1 METEDLSQYS
11 ETIRN
16 QRLFRQKDIKSNG
29 QKNTRARFHK
39 KLTDE
44 EYLEKISNRNNELRL
59 YNL

>member
-1 METEDLSQYS
+1 MENDLSQYS

-29 QKNTRARFHK
+29 QKNVRARFHK
-39 KLTDE
+39 QLTDE
-44 EYLEKISNRNNELRL
+44 EYLEKIANRNNELRL